1 MKNLYKITPWW
12 LTGFTQADGSFS
24 VSFERRPDGKLPFY
38 PQPVFTLTQSE
49 RERSMMLA
57 IHAYLGVGQLSES
70 KGCIT
75 LTVRNLKDLLNV
87 VIPHFEQYPLLGG
100 KKLAF
105 LRFKIV
111 CILKSDKMHLELPGL
126 LQIVQLCCIKPELYD
141 MIMITLKQKFG
152 DLPYFEPIDIEK

>member
-1 MKNLYKITPWW
+1 
-12 LTGFTQADGSFS
+12 
-24 VSFERRPDGKLPFY
+24 
-38 PQPVFTLTQSE
+38 
-49 RERSMMLA
+49 MMLA